1 MQIYNKNRSIQN
13 GRAILL
19 TFSGPK
25 TQRAAARE
33 FRATALIRFSRICVR
48 SANHGLM
55 GRATLT
61 HYHDPAFFRICDV
74 DTLQAAVFHR
84 GVNLRFYLGLCH
96 IHGSGDIASLS
107 WERSRK
113 SGINYDKHFIPICQ
127 LELASATC
135 QSTKHGNRVDIGNRD
150 KGNTNFREIQNI
162 YKKIIFQGLAL
173 KTVPIKE

>member
-13 GRAILL
+13 ERGILL

-48 SANHGLM
+48 STNHGLM
-55 GRATLT
+55 GRATLA
-61 HYHDPAFFRICDV
+61 HYHDPAFLRIFDA
-74 DTLQAAVFHR
+74 DTLQAVVFHR

-135 QSTKHGNRVDIGNRD
+135 QSTKHGNRVDIDNRD

-162 YKKIIFQGLAL
+162 YKKNYFPGIGL
-173 KTVPIKE
+173 ENSSD

>member
-1 MQIYNKNRSIQN
+1 MQIYNKKRSIQN

-19 TFSGPK
+19 TFFGPK

-55 GRATLT
+55 GRATLA
-61 HYHDPAFFRICDV
+61 HYHDPVFLRIFDA
-74 DTLQAAVFHR
+74 DTLQAVVFHR

-162 YKKIIFQGLAL
+162 YKKNYFPGIGL
-173 KTVPIKE
+173 ENSSD

>member
-61 HYHDPAFFRICDV
+61 HYHDPAFFRICDA
-74 DTLQAAVFHR
+74 DTLQAVVFHR

-150 KGNTNFREIQNI
+150 KGNTNFGKYKIFT
-162 YKKIIFQGLAL
+162 KKIFSSRIGL
-173 KTVPIKE
+173 ENSSD